1 MTQLRLLP
9 LLLLAACTFGRTPE
23 PPPPPPEPTAEERV
37 AAECRLYDIAAQE
50 MTTLEIAVPAG
61 LREGCPGET
70 VRDTRPLAEQ
80 TAALR
85 IASGA
90 GLPPGV
96 PAGDRAEVVFR
107 RMITR
112 GVPVEIAYL
121 LAQEPAFR
129 EAAR

>member
-9 LLLLAACTFGRTPE
+9 LLFVAACTWGRTPE
-23 PPPPPPEPTAEERV
+23 PPPPPPEPTEQERIVAECQLLDL
-37 AAECRLYDIAAQE
+37 AAER
-50 MTTLEIAVPAG
+50 MTAHEIAVQEG
-61 LREGCPGET
+61 LHEGCPGVT
-70 VRDTRPLAEQ
+70 ARDTRPLADQ

-96 PAGDRAEVVFR
+96 PAGGRAEVVFR

-112 GVPVEIAYL
+112 GVPVEIAYS
-121 LAQEPAFR
+121 LAQTPVFR
-129 EAAR
+129 DAVR